1 MLAPAPLPAD
11 TPAVLT
17 AWQIRAARA
26 ALQWTQADLAAASGV
41 AEITVKK
48 QESGQAKRPAYD
60 TLKRLRDAFEAA
72 GIEFIDEGKPA
83 PPGPAGIRV
92 KASAGPSS
100 PAEST

>member
-1 MLAPAPLPAD
+1 MAYTMLAPTPLAVD

-72 GIEFIDEGKPA
+72 GVEFIDEGKSA
-83 PPGPAGIRV
+83 LPGPAGIRL
-92 KASAGPSS
+92 KPGDGA
-100 PAEST
+100 